1 MRMAKGGFV
10 LVILENSI
18 LMDVCRLLVS
28 VFSCLWFS
36 LGFAT
41 SAYMKNNIDQVID
54 RIDGSLGLN
63 FGKVI

>member
-1 MRMAKGGFV
+1 MKMAKGGFV

-18 LMDVCRLLVS
+18 LMDVCRLSVS
-28 VFSCLWFS
+28 VFPCLWFS

-41 SAYMKNNIDQVID
+41 SAYMKDNIGQVID
-54 RIDGSLGLN
+54 RVDGSIGLN